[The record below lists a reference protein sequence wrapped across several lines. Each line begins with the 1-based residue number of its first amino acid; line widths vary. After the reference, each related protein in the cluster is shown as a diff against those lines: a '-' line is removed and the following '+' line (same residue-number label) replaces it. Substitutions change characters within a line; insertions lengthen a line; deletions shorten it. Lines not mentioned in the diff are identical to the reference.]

1 MHHFI
6 YATKDSWISS
16 GSSHIDGTSY
26 IDQNFGQD
34 PILEIKKEFW
44 NKDFDYQTRALV
56 QFDLTDLSSSLVNGD
71 ILDST
76 ATNSP
81 RSASYYLRLYEA

>member
-16 GSSHIDGTSY
+16 GSNHIDGTSY

-44 NKDFDYQTRALV
+44 NKDFVL
-56 QFDLTDLSSSLVNGD
+56 
-71 ILDST
+71 
-76 ATNSP
+76 
-81 RSASYYLRLYEA
+81 